1 MDRTRHDTCFYR
13 AGNLLGILVDMLKR
27 RVGLKRG
34 GRLNPVSKKHK
45 VELAEYS
52 KRRKTY
58 LLRYPHCEI
67 CGVMATDI
75 HHKERRGKNLNNEE
89 TWIPLCRACHQFV
102 EANGI
107 WAREKGYLK

>member
-1 MDRTRHDTCFYR
+1 
-13 AGNLLGILVDMLKR
+13 MLKR

-52 KRRKTY
+52 KKRKVY
-58 LLRYPHCEI
+58 LLRNPHCEI

-75 HHKERRGKNLNNEE
+75 HHKARRGKNLNNEE
-89 TWIPLCRACHQFV
+89 TWMPVCRLCHNKCHDNP
-102 EANGI
+102 A
-107 WAREKGYLK
+107 WAKENGYLI

>member
-1 MDRTRHDTCFYR
+1 
-13 AGNLLGILVDMLKR
+13 MLKR

-52 KRRKTY
+52 KKRKVY
-58 LLRYPHCEI
+58 LLCNPHCEI

-75 HHKERRGKNLNNEE
+75 HHKARRGKNLNNEE
-89 TWIPLCRACHQFV
+89 TWMPVCRPCHNYI
-102 EANGI
+102 ESNGK
-107 WAREKGYLK
+107 WAREKGYLI